1 MSDTISKQSDSNET
15 KPHKI
20 TKEEREQNRRD
31 AFGSFSLFAFDE
43 APEPV
48 EAHAVAIEELH
59 QHTSNNAI
67 ASDTVD
73 NLAQQKNE
81 QHSSSDEKTINNT
94 DSKQSNDKQADS
106 SHKVNRKTAAKKSK
120 KSSSKRKSSKQPIQ
134 IEWHPHEEL
143 YADVI
148 DTLLIDR
155 TTGKNITWAVDAY
168 EKSHGEGF
176 GFADEMKVAQVT
188 GENDDMVKPRI
199 AKSAA
204 AKAGRTKDKAEV
216 FTPSW
221 VCNLQN
227 NMVDKNWF
235 GRPDTFNK
243 MSDDDRVWT
252 PTTQHIDF
260 NGLQGGKT
268 WETYVDENRME
279 ITCGEAPYLVSRY
292 DTVSGVDIPLNSR
305 IGLLDRK
312 LRVIGENCDKND
324 ETQLY
329 SLVKRAYKSIYGFE
343 WQGDNLLLA
352 RKNLFATFLDY
363 WNAWTGHNPTIE
375 QKREIAEIISW
386 NIFQMD
392 GIKMTLPGSE
402 TKAKIMDWGEGHPI
416 VFESLAKH

>member
-1 MSDTISKQSDSNET
+1 MT
-15 KPHKI
+15 KAEK
-20 TKEEREQNRRD
+20 EQNRRE

-48 EAHAVAIEELH
+48 EAHAVAVEDISDEVAGEAVNH
-59 QHTSNNAI
+59 SVPTVEKHVETADKKKAKVATGTGESAKSETSK
-67 ASDTVD
+67 SGGQKR
-73 NLAQQKNE
+73 QQKT
-81 QHSSSDEKTINNT
+81 K
-94 DSKQSNDKQADS
+94 KQA
-106 SHKVNRKTAAKKSK
+106 
-120 KSSSKRKSSKQPIQ
+120 KQPVQ
-134 IEWHPHEEL
+134 IKWNPHEEL
-143 YADVI
+143 YTDVI
-148 DTLLIDR
+148 DTLLTDR
-155 TTGKNITWAVDAY
+155 TTGKNIIWGVDAY
-168 EKSHGEGF
+168 EKSHGKGF
-176 GFADEMKVAQVT
+176 GFADEMKIEQVT

-204 AKAGRTKDKAEV
+204 ARAGRTKDKAEV

-227 NMVDKNWF
+227 NIIDESWF

-243 MSDDDRVWT
+243 MSDDDKEWT
-252 PTTQHIDF
+252 PTAGSVSFTDVPD
-260 NGLQGGKT
+260 GKT
-268 WETYVDENRME
+268 WSDYIDSTRME

-292 DTVSGVDIPLNSR
+292 DTVTGIDIPLDSR

-312 LRVIGENCDKND
+312 LRVVGENCDKRD
-324 ETQLY
+324 EEKLY

-363 WNAWTGHNPTIE
+363 WNAWTGHEPASK

-392 GIKMTLPGSE
+392 GIEMTLPGSD
-402 TKAKIMDWGEGHPI
+402 TKAEIMDWGEGHSI
-416 VFESLAKH
+416 VFESLAKR

>member
-1 MSDTISKQSDSNET
+1 MLDTKNPNTTGDT
-15 KPHKI
+15 AKPHKM
-20 TKEEREQNRRD
+20 TKAEKEQNRRE

-48 EAHAVAIEELH
+48 EAHAVAVEDI
-59 QHTSNNAI
+59 
-67 ASDTVD
+67 
-73 NLAQQKNE
+73 
-81 QHSSSDEKTINNT
+81 SDEGAGEATNHSVPTVEKHVETDDKEKAKVATGTDESTKSETSKSGGQKRRQKT
-94 DSKQSNDKQADS
+94 KKQA
-106 SHKVNRKTAAKKSK
+106 
-120 KSSSKRKSSKQPIQ
+120 KQPVQ
-134 IEWHPHEEL
+134 IKWNPHEEL
-143 YADVI
+143 YTDVI
-148 DTLLIDR
+148 DTLLTDR
-155 TTGKNITWAVDAY
+155 TTGKNIIWAVDAY
-168 EKSHGEGF
+168 EKSHGKGF
-176 GFADEMKVAQVT
+176 GFADEMKIEQVT

-204 AKAGRTKDKAEV
+204 ARAGRTKDKAEV

-227 NMVDKNWF
+227 NIIDESWF

-243 MSDDDRVWT
+243 MSDDDKEWA
-252 PTTQHIDF
+252 PTTGSVSFTDVPD
-260 NGLQGGKT
+260 GKT
-268 WETYVDENRME
+268 WSDYIDSTRME

-292 DTVSGVDIPLNSR
+292 DTVSGDDIPLDSR

-312 LRVIGENCDKND
+312 LRIVGENCDTTD
-324 ETQLY
+324 EEKLY

-363 WNAWTGHNPTIE
+363 WNAWTGHEPEIK

-392 GIKMTLPGSE
+392 GIEMTLPGSD
-402 TKAKIMDWGEGHPI
+402 TKAKIMDWGEGHQI
-416 VFESLAKH
+416 VFESLAKR

>member
-1 MSDTISKQSDSNET
+1 MT
-15 KPHKI
+15 KAEK
-20 TKEEREQNRRD
+20 EQNRRE
-31 AFGSFSLFAFDE
+31 AFGSFSLFSFDE

-48 EAHAVAIEELH
+48 EAHAVAVEDISDEGAGEATNH
-59 QHTSNNAI
+59 SVPTAEKHVETADKKKAKVATGTGESAKSE
-67 ASDTVD
+67 ASKSGWQKR
-73 NLAQQKNE
+73 QQKT
-81 QHSSSDEKTINNT
+81 K
-94 DSKQSNDKQADS
+94 KQA
-106 SHKVNRKTAAKKSK
+106 
-120 KSSSKRKSSKQPIQ
+120 KQPVQ
-134 IEWHPHEEL
+134 IKWNPHEEL

-168 EKSHGEGF
+168 EKSHGKGF
-176 GFADEMKVAQVT
+176 GFADEMKIEQVT

-204 AKAGRTKDKAEV
+204 ARAGRTKDKAEV

-227 NMVDKNWF
+227 NIIDESWF

-243 MSDDDRVWT
+243 TSDDDKEWT
-252 PTTQHIDF
+252 PTEGSVSFADVPDS
-260 NGLQGGKT
+260 KT
-268 WETYVDENRME
+268 WTDYIDSTRME

-292 DTVSGVDIPLNSR
+292 DTVTGIDIPLDSR

-312 LRVIGENCDKND
+312 LRVVGENCDKHD
-324 ETQLY
+324 EKKLY
-329 SLVKRAYKSIYGFE
+329 SLVERAYKSIYGFE

-363 WNAWTGHNPTIE
+363 WNAWTGHEPE
-375 QKREIAEIISW
+375 VKQKREIAEIISW

-392 GIKMTLPGSE
+392 GIEMTLPGSD
-402 TKAKIMDWGEGHPI
+402 TKAEIMDWGEGHPI